1 MTLLNVAVTSWRAQ
15 WAAAV
20 GKGWVALH
28 ASTQNSSDRQSS
40 AAVPKPKRRIHVRR
54 GGDRPHSELMV
65 HALRPRHR
73 RKPGSGPPAN
83 ALIAWIGTDPYLR
96 QAGTLT
102 SHRRHF
108 GLPPGAHTRA
118 TAAVAT
124 CLVLTCGA
132 VIGISEII
140 NHGRAP
146 GRHPIATPSFP
157 RPAERRSPPVTD
169 PGPAAMVPMLM
180 DAVTLPPTTPK
191 RPVGTSRQPASTA
204 EPGSNH

>member
-1 MTLLNVAVTSWRAQ
+1 MTSLNVTVTRWRAQ

-40 AAVPKPKRRIHVRR
+40 AAVLKPKRRIHVRR

-65 HALRPRHR
+65 HALTPRHR

-96 QAGTLT
+96 QTGTLA

-132 VIGISEII
+132 VMGISEII

-146 GRHPIATPSFP
+146 GGHPIATPSFA
-157 RPAERRSPPVTD
+157 RPAERRSPPPLPD
-169 PGPAAMVPMLM
+169 PAR
-180 DAVTLPPTTPK
+180 
-191 RPVGTSRQPASTA
+191 RPWCPCWWKI
-204 EPGSNH
+204 